1 MIIFCIDDNQSLD
14 INDSDDQTD
23 KEDLFGNEAH
33 LAEIA
38 LNGSTTIFQL
48 AILI

>member
-1 MIIFCIDDNQSLD
+1 MIIFCIGDNQSID
-14 INDSDDQTD
+14 INDSDDQID
-23 KEDLFGNEAH
+23 KEDFENEAH

-38 LNGSTTIFQL
+38 FNGSTTIFQL